1 MHAPTVT
8 PYSISSGFRP
18 PSRPNHEGID
28 IPKPVGTLAFAVLPG
43 KVILAENSHGA
54 PGITVMLSINDGEY
68 HVRYNHLS
76 KISVKLGQVIREG
89 TVVGLTGNTGKS
101 TGPHLHFAVYKKTS
115 RGYVAIN
122 PVPWLAAG
130 QASGGGSKPINPTGK
145 DDEMLAIYEGPDS
158 QAAKKWVDLRTGKA
172 LRSVTGDEMVAVRS
186 QRALF
191 PVLIVTLD
199 AKEWKAFLNS

>member
-28 IPKPVGTLAFAVLPG
+28 IPKPVGTPAFAVLPG

-101 TGPHLHFAVYKKTS
+101 TGPHLHFAVYEKTT

-130 QASGGGSKPINPTGK
+130 QASGEGRKE
-145 DDEMLAIYEGPDS
+145 DEDMPVIIYEGPDS
-158 QAAKKWVDLRTGKA
+158 QAGKA
-172 LRSVTGDEMVAVRS
+172 LGDLKTGKGIRFLTADEGHALRAAESRGSAVFIS
-186 QRALF
+186 
-191 PVLIVTLD
+191 LD
-199 AKEWKAFLNS
+199 AKEWAAFKKASKL